1 MQPTFHRVFRETP
14 DGPIMADTS
23 GGVIHIRFL
32 SDSAKTQFIS
42 KVNKQTSWADL
53 EANTQPWSLLLD
65 GTDKPDWDYRQA
77 PEPEQDQ
84 EHNPQ
89 EQFDGGTKGDGQG
102 ERPSSEADPL
112 GMPVMGDAE
121 GGGNGEDDDKPVFR
135 SELLPWAEQVVG
147 VVAGHHSDLDVL
159 FHQNDKR
166 TVEIALVSQETAKV
180 RKELE
185 AKIDKLARNNKQ
197 GGGSGAIVK
206 VEVVTPRE
214 VRSGEGLFHNQFPLL
229 TKLVASGMHVFLPGP
244 PGTGKSH
251 AAEQIA
257 GLLGWEF
264 GSISLGPTT
273 PESRLW
279 GGMDANGRFHEPG
292 FVSKARFAMDHP
304 ESGAIFCMDEM
315 DNGHPG
321 ILATLNSAMAN
332 GWFTAPNGDTIR
344 IGSNFVIIAAAN
356 TYGTGPTSEFSGRNR
371 LDAATLD
378 RFAYV
383 PWDTDT
389 KVESTL
395 VRAFLAE
402 TENGPAMAAEWLDV
416 WRTCRKNVETNHLK
430 IFVTMRGAI
439 AGSKL
444 LSQGIDVDT
453 VLNVVLLNKI
463 PKDQAAK
470 INPL

>member
-1 MQPTFHRVFRETP
+1 MGPTFHRLYRETTG
-14 DGPIMADTS
+14 GPIMADTS
-23 GGVIHIRFL
+23 GGVIHVRFL
-32 SDSAKTQFIS
+32 SGAALVSLIN
-42 KVNKQTSWADL
+42 KVGQQADWEAL
-53 EANTQPWSLLLD
+53 EGNPDAWSIVLD
-65 GTDKPDWDYRQA
+65 GSSKPDWEYKPSPD
-77 PEPEQDQ
+77 
-84 EHNPQ
+84 
-89 EQFDGGTKGDGQG
+89 DGDGESPRDGDDGDGQFEPNPQGKPQQGDG
-102 ERPSSEADPL
+102 EGSPVD
-112 GMPVMGDAE
+112 MPAQGSGGD
-121 GGGNGEDDDKPVFR
+121 GEDEQKPVLWGEFG
-135 SELLPWAEQVVG
+135 PFAQQVVTFAQEANSLIG
-147 VVAGHHSDLDVL
+147 SALL
-159 FHQNDKR
+159 A
-166 TVEIALVSQETAKV
+166 VENVSQETDKRFKTMQAS
-180 RKELE
+180 
-185 AKIDKLARNNKQ
+185 IDKVARSNK
-197 GGGSGAIVK
+197 GGNGSGGAIVK
-206 VEVVTPRE
+206 VEIVTPIE
-214 VRSGEGLFHNQFPLL
+214 IKMGEGLFHHQFPLL
-229 TKLVASGMHVFLPGP
+229 AKLVGAGMHVFLPGP

-257 GLLGWEF
+257 GLLGRKF

-279 GGMDANGRFHEPG
+279 GGMDANGRFHEPA
-292 FVSKARFAMDHP
+292 FVSLARYAQDHP
-304 ESGAIFCMDEM
+304 ESGATFCLDEM

-344 IGSNFVIIAAAN
+344 LGSNFSIVAAAN

-389 KVESTL
+389 KVEATL

-402 TENGPAMAAEWLDV
+402 TENGAAMAAEWLDV
-416 WRTCRKNVETNHLK
+416 WRTCRKNVETNNLR

-444 LSQGIDVDT
+444 LSQGLDVDT
-453 VLNVVLLNKI
+453 VLGVVLLNKI
-463 PKDQAAK
+463 PKDQAVK